1 MANAEVISHEQAVV
15 ETTSGKARQR
25 VMFALEQLGKL
36 EPGQDLRIEPD
47 EGETARSYRIA
58 FAKAAAALGMKV
70 RLRLV
75 GDVLYVMV
83 EEAQEGS
90 STPAGDP
97 SEAEP
102 VAQEGTP
109 RQRADAMLAETK
121 ALLDAELEKGTCP
134 WGRPNP
140 HSHDPSGKCLGAQD
154 KIAAEAAERA

>member
-102 VAQEGTP
+102 VSQEGAS
-109 RQRADAMLAETK
+109 RQKADETLARTKSMLDEELSEEVTCSWSDVPHRHDVET
-121 ALLDAELEKGTCP
+121 
-134 WGRPNP
+134 GR
-140 HSHDPSGKCLGAQD
+140 CR
-154 KIAAEAAERA
+154 AEAAERA